1 MHGMFDLRSAIQ
13 LSSHQSWVEELRQEK
28 LREIV
33 QLLYQILK
41 FLAWSPL
48 NFPFSTFTVVA
59 YFDEIWGFSSD
70 NKSESDSIGLEQSG
84 NIFFCLVTT
93 WMTKMHNMYVNDCL
107 ILSRGWAH

>member
-59 YFDEIWGFSSD
+59 YFDEIWGFFSD
-70 NKSESDSIGLEQSG
+70 NKSESDSMS
-84 NIFFCLVTT
+84 IFS
-93 WMTKMHNMYVNDCL
+93 NND
-107 ILSRGWAH
+107 IFVISKQ